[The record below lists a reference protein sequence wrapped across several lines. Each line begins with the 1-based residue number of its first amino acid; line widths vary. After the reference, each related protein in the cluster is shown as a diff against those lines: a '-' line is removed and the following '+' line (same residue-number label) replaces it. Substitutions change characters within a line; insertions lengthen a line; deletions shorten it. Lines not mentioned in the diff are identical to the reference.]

1 MTIRF
6 IQGRAGSGKTTACLQ
21 AMAQLSK
28 LEPLGPPL
36 IFLVPEQATFQ
47 MERELASLCGGG
59 TFRVQV
65 LSFQRLANRF
75 LQESMNPRV
84 LISEQGKQMVLRRL
98 LQEHGAKMSVLG
110 KAAKQPRFCL
120 QLSSQLRELN
130 NYKIT
135 PENLCERAKATEY
148 STVLQG
154 KLRDLGEIAGAYQAY
169 TSDRFIDPENMLQF
183 LATTLEN
190 GGLPAGTRIWVDGF
204 AGFTMQEFAVLA
216 SLAKSASQVE
226 LTLCLDHSRT
236 VNEPEE
242 DELFHPTLD
251 SRRRLQQ
258 LAIQAGVKVLS
269 PLNLPSTGQGTR
281 YAQCPPL
288 AYLEA
293 QFNRIPLMP
302 YEQNA
307 ANIKLVTAAGTRA
320 EVEAMARDISRII
333 REQGWR
339 YADIGVILR
348 DFSHYHDLLAAVFL
362 EYNIP
367 CYIDARHSASH
378 HPLVEFLRS
387 ALEAAMS
394 NLGATPV
401 IQLLKSDLFPLER
414 LEADRLENY
423 VRAHGIRGR
432 RWLDK
437 KPWTFRFSL
446 ALDDEQDER
455 QEESADLAV
464 LNKAKDEFAH
474 YFEPF
479 YLAVAGSGVR
489 EVPAYCRAIWE
500 LLETIAAQSSLQ
512 AWAKKQAADGE
523 IYQAAQHRQI
533 WQGVIELV
541 SQAASIWAGQ
551 TMSLQE
557 FTQLFF
563 TGLESL
569 TLGLI
574 PAGLDQVVVG
584 SVERSRM
591 PQIKAA
597 YVLGLSE
604 GDFPARLQEEGLFGD
619 EERDL
624 LAAAG
629 MEMAATRRQ
638 KLFHEQYL
646 SYIALTRSSDYLWVS
661 YPLADEEGK
670 GKRPSIL
677 FKRLQKIFPKNE
689 LHFMQNLPDGA
700 DDLSLLTEPQKT
712 AAVLLL
718 QANRSIKNGQMS
730 SFWATVYNESL
741 QQPQLFTAMEALW
754 RALSDTNTVPSL
766 SPTTIGALYSHPLRS
781 SVSRLEQFA
790 RCPFAHFARYGLL
803 LEERLEYRLE
813 APEVGIF
820 YHAALRQFISRL
832 ESDKVCLST
841 LTDAEVKERMN
852 LVVEEL
858 APRLRSEILIST
870 ARMRYLAG
878 KLKDTL
884 GHAAV
889 VLTEQIRRGKFL
901 PVALELP
908 FGGRN
913 LPAWQLAA
921 KGVELSLHGQIDR
934 VDLAESADQA
944 YLRVIDYKTN
954 PQDLKLSDV
963 WHGLALQLLAYQAV
977 VLEQAAQFTDLPVM
991 AAGVFYFGIQQSMER
1006 VPNPPIAVQSKEIE
1020 SQLDGLVLADSLVLK
1035 LLGGTELLRRV
1046 ELKNDGTFTKTS
1058 RVADQ
1063 QQMSELLNWLRNKLL
1078 ELAGKILAGDAAAQ
1092 PYRKPNG
1099 QRACSFC
1106 PYLALCRFDPTA
1118 AGNSYRLLE
1127 RIGHED
1133 VLTKVA
1139 QQQKGGF
1146 SCE

>member
-65 LSFQRLANRF
+65 LSFQRLAYRF
-75 LQESMNPRV
+75 LPESMNPRA

-110 KAAKQPRFCL
+110 KAARQPRFCL

-135 PENLCERAKATEY
+135 PENLCARAEATKY

-154 KLRDLGEIAGAYQAY
+154 KLRDLAEIAGAYQAY
-169 TSDRFIDPENMLQF
+169 INDRFMDPDNMLQF
-183 LATTLEN
+183 LADVLEKS
-190 GGLPAGTRIWVDGF
+190 GLPVGTKIWVDGF
-204 AGFTMQEFAVLA
+204 AGFTMQEYAVLGA
-216 SLAKSASQVE
+216 LAKAASQVE

-236 VNEPEE
+236 LNEPEE
-242 DELFHPTLD
+242 DELFHPTVD

-258 LAIQAGVKVLS
+258 LALKTDVAVLP
-269 PLNLPSTGQGTR
+269 PLNLPSPEHATR
-281 YAQCPPL
+281 YVQCPPL

-293 QFNRIPLMP
+293 QFNRVPLEP
-302 YEQNA
+302 YELTA
-307 ANIKLVTAAGTRA
+307 ANIKLVSAAGIRA
-320 EVEAMARDISRII
+320 EVEAMARDICRIV

-348 DFSHYHDLLAAVFL
+348 DFSHYHDLVAAVFL

-367 CYIDARHSASH
+367 CYIDARLAASH

-394 NLGATPV
+394 NLSATPV
-401 IQLLKSDLFPLER
+401 IQLLKTDLLPLER
-414 LEADRLENY
+414 MEVDRLENY

-437 KPWTFRFSL
+437 KPWTFRLNL
-446 ALDDEQDER
+446 ALDDEQEER
-455 QEESADLAV
+455 HEESADMAV
-464 LNKAKDEFAH
+464 LNKAKDQFSH

-489 EVPAYCRAIWE
+489 EVPVYCRAIWE
-500 LLETIAAQSSLQ
+500 LLVAVAAESRLQ
-512 AWAKKQAADGE
+512 AWANKQAADGE
-523 IYQAAQHRQI
+523 IYQAAQHRQV

-541 SQAASIWAGQ
+541 SQAASIWSGQ

-557 FTQLFF
+557 FTQLFL
-563 TGLESL
+563 TGLESQ
-569 TLGLI
+569 TLGLT
-574 PAGLDQVVVG
+574 PAGLDQIVVG

-604 GDFPARLQEEGLFGD
+604 GDFPARLQEEGIFGD
-619 EERDL
+619 DERDL

-646 SYIALTRSSDYLWVS
+646 SYIALTRSSDYLWAS
-661 YPLADEEGK
+661 YPLADEEGR
-670 GKRPSIL
+670 GKRPSVL
-677 FKRLQKIFPKNE
+677 FRRLQQIFPKNK
-689 LHFMQNLPDGA
+689 LHFMLNLPDGA

-718 QANRSIKNGQMS
+718 QANRSINKGQMS

-741 QQPQLFTAMEALW
+741 QQQQIFTAMAALW
-754 RALSDTNTVPSL
+754 HALSDTNIVPTL
-766 SPTTIGALYSHPLRS
+766 SPPTLGRLYSQPLRS
-781 SVSRLEQFA
+781 SVSRLELFA
-790 RCPFAHFARYGLL
+790 SCPFAHFARHGLL
-803 LEERLEYRLE
+803 LKERLEYRLE

-820 YHAALRQFISRL
+820 YHAALRQFVNSL
-832 ESDKVCLST
+832 ENDKVCWSAID
-841 LTDAEVKERMN
+841 DAEVKERMN

-889 VLTEQIRRGKFL
+889 ALTEHVRRGNFL

-908 FGGRN
+908 FGAGV
-913 LPAWQLAA
+913 LPAWRLTAG
-921 KGVELSLHGQIDR
+921 GVELSLHGQIDR
-934 VDLAESADQA
+934 VDLAKCAERA

-954 PQDLKLSDV
+954 PRDLNLSDV
-963 WHGLALQLLAYQAV
+963 WHGLALQLLAYLAV

-991 AAGVFYFGIQQSMER
+991 AGGVFYFGIQQSMER
-1006 VPNPPIAVQSKEIE
+1006 MPNPPTAAQSKGIE
-1020 SQLDGLVLADSLVLK
+1020 CQLDGLTLADSLVLK
-1035 LLGGTELLRRV
+1035 LIGGTELLRRV
-1046 ELKNDGTFTKTS
+1046 ELKKDGTFAKKS
-1058 RVADQ
+1058 RVADE
-1063 QQMSELLNWLRNKLL
+1063 QQMSELLTWLRNKLL
-1078 ELAGKILAGDAAAQ
+1078 ELAEKILAGDVAVR

-1106 PYLALCRFDPTA
+1106 SFLALCRFDPA
-1118 AGNSYRLLE
+1118 VAGNSYRLLE
-1127 RIGHED
+1127 SMGHED
-1133 VLTKVA
+1133 VLSKAA

-1146 SCE
+1146 ARE